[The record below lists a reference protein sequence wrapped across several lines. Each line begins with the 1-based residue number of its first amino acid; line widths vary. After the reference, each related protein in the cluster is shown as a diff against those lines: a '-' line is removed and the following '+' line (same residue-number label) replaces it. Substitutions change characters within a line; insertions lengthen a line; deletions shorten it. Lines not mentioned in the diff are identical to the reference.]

1 MTHQIS
7 AADNRRLDAAQL
19 TVLRASLYEQLLFRR
34 QQLRDMARSVHD
46 VSGTAGSRDTAAH
59 SEIRDKLAVAAPHW
73 PILRPLWPEWTRGG
87 TADVA
92 DVAAPSASNACP
104 STLRRA
110 IAHGVSTSSPPRNER
125 IRSLGAVRSRAWL
138 RHRLGSGLALD
149 LGSLCTVCGDPLGR
163 SQRG

>member
-59 SEIRDKLAVAAPHW
+59 SEIRDKLAVAALADTEAALARMDAGRYGGCGRCGRTISLQCLSVHPQARHC
-73 PILRPLWPEWTRGG
+73 TR
-87 TADVA
+87 
-92 DVAAPSASNACP
+92 CQ
-104 STLRRA
+104 
-110 IAHGVSTSSPPRNER
+110 HF
-125 IRSLGAVRSRAWL
+125 
-138 RHRLGSGLALD
+138 LA
-149 LGSLCTVCGDPLGR
+149 TEE
-163 SQRG
+163 